1 MRSGIFSIFRLWAV
15 VVLAA
20 FVLSCN
26 SDGYQD
32 IKFGGMNGN
41 VQSVTVTHREAEV
54 WHVNERGT
62 DVMYK
67 ERSSYDMDGYEISS
81 ARLDPA
87 GHVESEAENI
97 FENGVCLRSSQKV
110 NGRVVA
116 CLTLLEKKKG
126 QLEYNSELNGRID
139 RMIVK
144 KRSFGRRHKT
154 TVIQNG
160 VVTSISVMRTDRD
173 GYPVKITETDAKT
186 GSKIIQVNVYDEN
199 HNITK
204 KSVTMDGEEK
214 DQIVYTNY
222 SGYDA
227 QGNWTEA
234 RTFNRN
240 HLPIEILER
249 EIIYW

>member
-1 MRSGIFSIFRLWAV
+1 MRSGIFGIFRLWAV
-15 VVLAA
+15 MVLAA
-20 FVLSCN
+20 IVSSCRG
-26 SDGYQD
+26 DGYQD
-32 IKFGGMNGN
+32 IKYGGMKGN
-41 VQSVTVTHREAEV
+41 VQSVTVTHREAEI
-54 WHVNERGT
+54 WHVNEKGT

-67 ERSSYDMDGYEISS
+67 EASVYDMDGYEISS
-81 ARLDPA
+81 ARLDA
-87 GHVESEAENI
+87 DGHVESEAENI

-139 RMIVK
+139 RMTVK

-186 GSKIIQVNVYDEN
+186 GAKIVQVNIYDDN
-199 HNITK
+199 HNITEK
-204 KSVTMDGEEK
+204 RVTMDGKEK

-222 SGYDA
+222 SGFDGK
-227 QGNWTEA
+227 GNWTQA